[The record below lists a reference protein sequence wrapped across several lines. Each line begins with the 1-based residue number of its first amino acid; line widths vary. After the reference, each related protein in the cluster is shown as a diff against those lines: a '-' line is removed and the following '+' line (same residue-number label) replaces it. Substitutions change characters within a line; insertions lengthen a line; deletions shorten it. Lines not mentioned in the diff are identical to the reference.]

1 MPWSQPVPGFGSLV
15 SFCGPFSESPG
26 WKGTCAR
33 RRRRPAGSAAPPCYG
48 EFDHARRQSG
58 REHSV
63 SKPSMTPDP
72 KGRTFSM
79 TSEAEHLLRLRKW
92 LREELA
98 GHGVP
103 KHDQPNLLLAVGELC
118 ANSIQ
123 HAYQGRA
130 GQPITVSVRSS
141 DDSVVIEVEDFG
153 KPFDADRYESPNLEA
168 VPESGY

>member
-1 MPWSQPVPGFGSLV
+1 
-15 SFCGPFSESPG
+15 
-26 WKGTCAR
+26 
-33 RRRRPAGSAAPPCYG
+33 
-48 EFDHARRQSG
+48 
-58 REHSV
+58 
-63 SKPSMTPDP
+63 MTPNP
-72 KGRTFSM
+72 EGSTFSM

-92 LREELA
+92 LREVLA

-103 KHDQPNLLLAVGELC
+103 KQDQPNLLLAVGELC

-123 HAYQGRA
+123 HAYEGRA

-168 VPESGY
+168 VPESGYGILLVKTIADSLSIDVARERGTRWTMVKYLPGRLPAATPGGAATP

>member
-1 MPWSQPVPGFGSLV
+1 
-15 SFCGPFSESPG
+15 
-26 WKGTCAR
+26 
-33 RRRRPAGSAAPPCYG
+33 
-48 EFDHARRQSG
+48 
-58 REHSV
+58 
-63 SKPSMTPDP
+63 MTPNP
-72 KGRTFSM
+72 EGSTFSM

-103 KHDQPNLLLAVGELC
+103 KQDQPNLLLAVGELC

-123 HAYQGRA
+123 HAYEGRA

-168 VPESGY
+168 VPESGYGIFLVRTIADSLSIDVARERGTRWTMVKYLPGRRPAATPGGAATP

>member
-1 MPWSQPVPGFGSLV
+1 
-15 SFCGPFSESPG
+15 
-26 WKGTCAR
+26 
-33 RRRRPAGSAAPPCYG
+33 
-48 EFDHARRQSG
+48 
-58 REHSV
+58 
-63 SKPSMTPDP
+63 MTPNP
-72 KGRTFSM
+72 EGSTFSM

-103 KHDQPNLLLAVGELC
+103 KQDQPNLLLAVGELC

-123 HAYQGRA
+123 HAYEGRA

-141 DDSVVIEVEDFG
+141 DNSVVIEVEDFG

-168 VPESGY
+168 VPESGYGIFLVKTIADSLSIDVARERGTRWTMVKYLPGPRPAATPGGAATP

>member
-1 MPWSQPVPGFGSLV
+1 
-15 SFCGPFSESPG
+15 
-26 WKGTCAR
+26 
-33 RRRRPAGSAAPPCYG
+33 
-48 EFDHARRQSG
+48 
-58 REHSV
+58 
-63 SKPSMTPDP
+63 MTPNP
-72 KGRTFSM
+72 EGSTFSM

-92 LREELA
+92 LREQLA

-103 KHDQPNLLLAVGELC
+103 KQDQPNLLLAVGELC

-123 HAYQGRA
+123 HAYDGRG

-168 VPESGY
+168 VPERGYGIFLVRTIADSLSIDVARERGTRWTMVKYLPGRRPAATPGGAATP

>member
-1 MPWSQPVPGFGSLV
+1 
-15 SFCGPFSESPG
+15 
-26 WKGTCAR
+26 
-33 RRRRPAGSAAPPCYG
+33 
-48 EFDHARRQSG
+48 
-58 REHSV
+58 
-63 SKPSMTPDP
+63 MTPNP
-72 KGRTFSM
+72 EGSTFSM

-92 LREELA
+92 LREALA

-103 KHDQPNLLLAVGELC
+103 KQDQPNLLLAVGELC

-123 HAYQGRA
+123 HAYEGRG

-168 VPESGY
+168 VPESGYGIFLVKTIADSLSIDVARERGTRWTMVKYLPGRRPAATPGGAATP

>member
-1 MPWSQPVPGFGSLV
+1 MSPNPEGS
-15 SFCGPFSESPG
+15 
-26 WKGTCAR
+26 
-33 RRRRPAGSAAPPCYG
+33 
-48 EFDHARRQSG
+48 
-58 REHSV
+58 
-63 SKPSMTPDP
+63 
-72 KGRTFSM
+72 TFSM

-103 KHDQPNLLLAVGELC
+103 KQDQPNLLLAVGELC

-123 HAYQGRA
+123 HAYEGRG

-141 DDSVVIEVEDFG
+141 DNSVVIEVEDFG

-168 VPESGY
+168 VPESGYGIFLVKTIADSLSIDVARERGTRWTMVKYLPGRRPAATPGGAATP